1 MKWLLENVFSTVS
14 IIIGEIVMNFLEILE
29 KKRDKKEL
37 SKAEIEYFITAYTN
51 NQVTDYQVAALVMA
65 IYLNGMTDQETTD
78 LTLAMAYSGEVLDL
92 STLGE
97 VIVDKHSTG
106 GVGDKVSLILL
117 PLVSSLGVPVAKMSG
132 RGLGFTGGTVDK
144 LESIPGY
151 QTEIEMKQF
160 VKNVEQIGISM
171 ISQTLNLAPA
181 DKKLYALRDS
191 ISCVESIP
199 LIASSIMS
207 KKIASGAQKIVLDVT
222 VGKGAFMKNMEEA
235 RKLSNMMIQI
245 GKLANRETVCVLTNM
260 NEPLGYAVG
269 NSLEV
274 MEAVRFLRGD
284 MPEDLKQVVL
294 ELGAYMLQL
303 ANKGENLEENKNK
316 LLENIENGKAYR
328 KFMELIQ
335 KQGGDVSYIED
346 LEKLPRTSYMEPVYS
361 EENGYVQEIDSKEVG
376 KLAGRL
382 GAGREK
388 KEEVIDPSVGIVLTK
403 KVADRVE
410 KDDVLAYVYAND
422 EDKLRKTKIKLKEI
436 VKVSNGIV
444 EKEKTIWEV
453 IK

>member
-1 MKWLLENVFSTVS
+1 MRMID
-14 IIIGEIVMNFLEILE
+14 IIE

-37 SKAEIEYFITAYTN
+37 SKQEIEYFISEYTN
-51 NQVTDYQVAALVMA
+51 GNVKDYQAASLVMA
-65 IYLNGMTDQETTD
+65 IFLNGMTDRETTD
-78 LTLAMAYSGEVLDL
+78 LTLAMANSGEILDL

-97 VIVDKHSTG
+97 IIVDKHSTG

-151 QTEIEMKQF
+151 KTAIEREQF
-160 VKNVEQIGISM
+160 VENVKEIGISM

-191 ISCVESIP
+191 ISCIESIP

-222 VGKGAFMKNMEEA
+222 VGKGAFMNEIKQA
-235 RKLSNMMIQI
+235 RELSHTMIQI

-260 NEPLGYAVG
+260 NEPLGYAIG

-284 MPEDLKQVVL
+284 MPEDVKQVIL
-294 ELGAYMLQL
+294 ELGAYMVQL
-303 ANKGENLEENKNK
+303 AGKGENLQENKHR
-316 LLENIENGKAYR
+316 LLENIENGKAYY
-328 KFMELIQ
+328 KFVELVE
-335 KQGGDVSYIED
+335 KQGGDKAYIEN
-346 LEKLPRTSYMEPVYS
+346 LETLPKANYIEPIMS
-361 EENGYVQEIDSKEVG
+361 PKDGFVQEINSKEVG
-376 KLAGRL
+376 KLVAIL

-388 KEEVIDPSVGIVLTK
+388 KEDAIDPSVGIVLAK
-403 KVADRVE
+403 KVADVVKKNE
-410 KDDVLAYVYAND
+410 VLAYVHAND
-422 EDKLRKTKIKLKEI
+422 ENKLKEAKKKLNEI
-436 VKVSNGIV
+436 IQISDNVV
-444 EKEKTIWEV
+444 EKEKTILEILV
-453 IK
+453 K